1 LTRQVKELTNAK
13 SLAEAER
20 DDLRLSVGKTQE
32 ELAASSDKAKTIIT
46 LQKELKGSTEKVDDF
61 KKKLSASKEE
71 EQVSVHTN
79 RWSN

>member
-71 EQVSVHTN
+71 EQVSGHTDN
-79 RWSN
+79 WSS